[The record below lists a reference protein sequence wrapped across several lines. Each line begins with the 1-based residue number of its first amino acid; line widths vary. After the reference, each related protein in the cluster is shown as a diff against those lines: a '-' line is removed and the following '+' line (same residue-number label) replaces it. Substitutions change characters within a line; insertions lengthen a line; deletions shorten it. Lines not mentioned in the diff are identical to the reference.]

1 MWLLLSLLLP
11 VTLASPG
18 LQVAISADPLNEVLM
33 TLYAEKVPS
42 AHFDLPPFDQKLHT
56 DMGDIEMKLTN
67 FSISK
72 IEFDFPTSVV
82 SFQEPHFLIYKLQQ
96 LTVLGSAA
104 YDIYLGLIH
113 LTPGNLT
120 LSLTNTNVLLN
131 ASLLNV
137 NQHPQLELADFQ
149 LDIGSIYVKTE
160 LPGELNDLVNH
171 ELAAQTATFTTLFEG
186 LIAKE
191 LPTLNTLLMGLNETL
206 YCPLYPF
213 SLSIAMTEGPLV
225 EDEFLVLGLNGTV
238 MLEGMAIPAEPAVAV
253 TPGTDLKDGIQ
264 AAVTDF
270 VVNSALKGLWE
281 VFDYNLTS
289 LPAGLGLTLDTSSM
303 AILIPQL
310 RKTYGPNHPI
320 YLNIY
325 TSQGDHMDFWTDG
338 ELNLNCSTKIA
349 FWVYSKS
356 QWQLAVT
363 LDASLS
369 LRAGLA
375 LSSNIASISLDY
387 IQLVQISQVTS
398 AVGEVSTSLL
408 QLMLNAIMKTIVLS
422 LNPSLQH
429 LVSPTQPISLP
440 YGLDTY
446 LRTDNLEVQTGYLV
460 LGADL

>member
-18 LQVAISADPLNEVLM
+18 LQVALSADPLNEVLM

-42 AHFDLPPFDQKLHT
+42 AHFSLPPFEQKLHT
-56 DMGDIEMKLTN
+56 DMGDIDMKLTN

-82 SFQEPHFLIYKLQQ
+82 SFQEPHFFIYTLQQ

-104 YDIYLGLIH
+104 YDIDLGLIH

-120 LSLTNTNVLLN
+120 LSLSNTNVTLN
-131 ASLLNV
+131 ATLLNV
-137 NQHPQLELADFQ
+137 NQHPQLELADFH
-149 LDIGSIYVKTE
+149 LDVGTIYVKTE
-160 LPGELNDLVNH
+160 LPSEFNDLVNH
-171 ELAAQTATFTTLFEG
+171 ELAEQTATFQTLFQG
-186 LIAKE
+186 LITNE
-191 LPTLNTLLMGLNETL
+191 LPTLNSMLMGLNETL
-206 YCPLYPF
+206 YCPMYPF

-225 EDEFLVLGLNGTV
+225 ENEYLVLGLNGTV
-238 MLEGMAIPAEPAVAV
+238 MLAGMAVPAEPAVAV

-264 AAVTDF
+264 AAITDF

-289 LPAGLGLTLDTSSM
+289 LPAGLGLNLDTSSM

-310 RKTYGPNHPI
+310 RKIYGPNHPI

-325 TSQGDHMDFWTDG
+325 TSPGDHMDFWTDG

-349 FWVYSKS
+349 FWVYAES

-369 LRAGLA
+369 LRAGLE

-387 IQLVQISQVTS
+387 IHIVQLSQVTS
-398 AVGEVSTSLL
+398 VVGEVSTSML
-408 QLMLNAIMKTIVLS
+408 QLMLNAMMKTIILS
-422 LNPSLQH
+422 LNPSLQY
-429 LVSPTQPISLP
+429 LVRSTQPITLP

-446 LRTDNLEVQTGYLV
+446 LRTNDLAVKTGYLLV
-460 LGADL
+460 GADL